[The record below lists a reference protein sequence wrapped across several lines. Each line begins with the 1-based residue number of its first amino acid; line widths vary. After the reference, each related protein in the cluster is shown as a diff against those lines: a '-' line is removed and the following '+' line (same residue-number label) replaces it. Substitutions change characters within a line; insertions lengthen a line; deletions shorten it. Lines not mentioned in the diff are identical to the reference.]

1 MMIRS
6 LAIVTV
12 VTVLSLSACSSQ
24 PAVGSPPEG
33 SQVVSANPSQK
44 CEIDAKRV
52 CQEMKDAPVID
63 SATGQS
69 HDATEREHN
78 QLRTARESVSYQ
90 IPNGSMIE
98 VACEINTEHSSVV
111 YAHLLPGAPLTPTDV
126 AFLQNSGYCVH

>member
-1 MMIRS
+1 
-6 LAIVTV
+6 
-12 VTVLSLSACSSQ
+12 
-24 PAVGSPPEG
+24 
-33 SQVVSANPSQK
+33 
-44 CEIDAKRV
+44 
-52 CQEMKDAPVID
+52 MKDAPVID

-69 HDATEREHN
+69 HDATEREHS

-98 VACEINTEHSSVV
+98 IACEINTEHSSVV

>member
-1 MMIRS
+1 MMIR
-6 LAIVTV
+6 LVWIVTI
-12 VTVLSLSACSSQ
+12 VTALSLSACSSQ
-24 PAVGSPPEG
+24 PAVGSASG
-33 SQVVSANPSQK
+33 TAQGASANSGQK
-44 CEIDAKRV
+44 CEVDAKKV
-52 CQEMKDAPVID
+52 CQEMKDAPVVD
-63 SATGQS
+63 SQTGQTQ
-69 HDATEREHN
+69 DATAREHS